1 MPLKKDYHRRCVR
14 NVARCMILIIPNAR
28 SVNMI
33 TRVRWVF
40 DKFQFG
46 RYSLAI
52 YPSIILAATECSHG
66 RLRVHRRTPGEG
78 SPTKKQST
86 GLFFLPL
93 LRLLALGDFA
103 PCGERLGA
111 LPLRPCKGFSPLD
124 PRHPFEKGWTETFFN
139 FGLHTFIRMY
149 NYV

>member
-1 MPLKKDYHRRCVR
+1 MGHNIDCLRCGKQMSHIGTEKIQLGQTGWIFGDLSNLLAGAMEVDIYCCPECRKLEFFQQMPLKKDYHRRCVR

-52 YPSIILAATECSHG
+52 YLSLVLAATECSHG
-66 RLRVHRRTPGEG
+66 RLRAHRETPGEG
-78 SPTKKQST
+78 
-86 GLFFLPL
+86 LP
-93 LRLLALGDFA
+93 R
-103 PCGERLGA
+103 
-111 LPLRPCKGFSPLD
+111 
-124 PRHPFEKGWTETFFN
+124 
-139 FGLHTFIRMY
+139 
-149 NYV
+149 